1 MKKFIPMLLLCLFF
15 WVSDLFAQQQQL
27 QPQQQQP
34 QQQAPLL
41 TVENAVSIAL
51 QNNYNIRLAKN
62 NTTIAATN
70 VTLGNAGILPLVS
83 ANLSTTSSL
92 LNVNQTRSD
101 GTVNNINHLHNSSYT
116 YGPNINW
123 TIFDGFAMFA
133 NYNQLKQ
140 LDKLYQVYERDT
152 IQSTLVS
159 VISTYYNLINQNQQ
173 IISLKGAIGISRLQL
188 RYATDKYNVGRASKL
203 DVLNAQVN
211 YNTDTA
217 SFLGQVQVFKTT
229 KISLNQ
235 LLVRKLDEDFSVPD
249 TIAIQNML
257 SLNDMVS
264 QAQTANPAILSAQ
277 INKRLTEIALR
288 QARATRY
295 PFLGVN
301 GGYNLSNS
309 KTPAGFTR
317 TQDTKGLNYGLTA
330 SLNIF
335 DGFNQTRRERVAKL
349 QINSADI
356 RSGRIQQQIEAQINS
371 LYINYLS
378 GLDLIRLEQSNVE
391 IAKRNLEIS
400 LDKYR
405 LGNITP
411 LEVREAQ
418 RNYLDAQT
426 RFFNDQYQTKL
437 AEVSLKEITGN
448 ISLN

>member
-1 MKKFIPMLLLCLFF
+1 MKLLKSLPVLLLCLYFTNF
-15 WVSDLFAQQQQL
+15 AFAQH
-27 QPQQQQP
+27 
-34 QQQAPLL
+34 APLL
-41 TVENAVSIAL
+41 TLEDAVSIAL
-51 QNNYNIRLAKN
+51 KNNYNIRLAKN
-62 NTTIAATN
+62 NTTIAAGN
-70 VTLGNAGILPLVS
+70 VTLGNAGYLPLVGAS
-83 ANLSTTSSL
+83 ISTSSSV
-92 LNVNQTRSD
+92 LNIKQTRSD
-101 GTVNNINHLHNSSYT
+101 GTINNLNKLHNSSSS

-133 NYNQLKQ
+133 NYDQLKQ
-140 LDKLYQVYERDT
+140 LNKLGQVQERDT
-152 IQSTLVS
+152 IQSTLAA
-159 VISTYYNLINQNQQ
+159 VISTYYNLVYQNQE
-173 IISLKGAIGISRLQL
+173 IISLKGAIDISNTQL
-188 RYATDKYNVGRASKL
+188 RYASDKYNVGRASKL

-211 YNTDTA
+211 FNTDTA
-217 SFLGQVQVFKTT
+217 NLLSQVQQFKTT

-249 TIAIQNML
+249 TIQIQNQL
-257 SLNDMVS
+257 VLGDIIN
-264 QAQTANPAILSAQ
+264 QAQTANPAILSSQ
-277 INKRLTEIALR
+277 INKRLTEISLR
-288 QARATRY
+288 QVRAGRY
-295 PFLGVN
+295 PVLGIN
-301 GGYNLSNS
+301 SGYVFSNS

-330 SLNIF
+330 SVNVF
-335 DGFNQTRRERVAKL
+335 DGFNQVRRERVAKL

-356 RSGRIQQQIEAQINS
+356 RVNRTRQQVEAQINS

-391 IAKRNLEIS
+391 IAKKNLDIS
-400 LDKYR
+400 LEKYR

-437 AEVSLKEITGN
+437 AEVSLKEITGT

>member
-1 MKKFIPMLLLCLFF
+1 MKLIKPLPVLLLCLYFTNF
-15 WVSDLFAQQQQL
+15 AFAQR
-27 QPQQQQP
+27 
-34 QQQAPLL
+34 APLL
-41 TVENAVSIAL
+41 TLEDAVSIAL
-51 QNNYNIRLAKN
+51 KNNYNIRLAKN
-62 NTTIAATN
+62 NTTMAAGN
-70 VTLGNAGILPLVS
+70 VTLGNAGYLPLVGAS
-83 ANLSTTSSL
+83 ISTSSSV
-92 LNVNQTRSD
+92 LNIKQTRSD
-101 GTVNNINHLHNSSYT
+101 GTINNLNKLHNSSLS

-133 NYNQLKQ
+133 NYDQLKQ
-140 LDKLYQVYERDT
+140 LNKLGQVQERDT
-152 IQSTLVS
+152 IQSTLAA
-159 VISTYYNLINQNQQ
+159 VISTYYNLVYQNQE
-173 IISLKGAIGISRLQL
+173 IISLKGAIDISNTQL
-188 RYATDKYNVGRASKL
+188 RYASDKYNVGRASKL

-211 YNTDTA
+211 FNTDTA
-217 SFLGQVQVFKTT
+217 NLLSQVQQFKTT

-249 TIAIQNML
+249 TIQIQNQL
-257 SLNDMVS
+257 VLNDIIN
-264 QAQTANPAILSAQ
+264 QAQTANPAILSSQ
-277 INKRLTEIALR
+277 INKRLTEISLR
-288 QARATRY
+288 QVRAGRY
-295 PFLGVN
+295 PVMGVN
-301 GGYNLSNS
+301 SGYVFSNS

-330 SLNIF
+330 SVNVF
-335 DGFNQTRRERVAKL
+335 DGFNQVRRERVAKL

-356 RSGRIQQQIEAQINS
+356 RVNRTRQQVEAQINS

-391 IAKRNLEIS
+391 IAKKNLDIS
-400 LDKYR
+400 LEKYR

-437 AEVSLKEITGN
+437 AEVSLKEITGT

>member
-1 MKKFIPMLLLCLFF
+1 MKKLIPILLLCLFF
-15 WVSDLFAQQQQL
+15 LVPGLFAQQQQS
-27 QPQQQQP
+27 QS

-41 TVENAVSIAL
+41 TLENAVSIAL

-62 NTTIAATN
+62 NTTIATTN
-70 VTLGNAGILPLVS
+70 VTLGNAGFLPVLAAGASTNSSILDI
-83 ANLSTTSSL
+83 
-92 LNVNQTRSD
+92 NQTRTD
-101 GTVNNINHLHNSSYT
+101 GTINKLNKLHNSSYT

-133 NYNQLKQ
+133 NYDQLKE
-140 LDKLYQVYERDT
+140 LNKRSEAYQRDT
-152 IQSTLVS
+152 IQSTLAN

-173 IISLKGAIGISRLQL
+173 IISLKGAIAISRLQL
-188 RYATDKYNVGRASKL
+188 RFATDKYNVGRASKL

-211 YNTDTA
+211 FNTDTA
-217 SFLGQVQVFKTT
+217 ALLTQIQQFNTT

-235 LLVRKLDEDFSVPD
+235 LLVRKLNEDFSVPD
-249 TIAIQNML
+249 TINIQSQI
-257 SLNDMVS
+257 SLNELIN
-264 QAQTANPAILSAQ
+264 QAHAANPAILAAQ
-277 INKRLTEIALR
+277 INKRLTEISLR
-288 QARATRY
+288 QVRSIRY
-295 PFLGVN
+295 PIVGVN
-301 GGYNLSNS
+301 GGYGISNS

-317 TQDTKGLNYGLTA
+317 VQNTKGFNYGLTA
-330 SLNIF
+330 SVNIF
-335 DGFNQTRRERVAKL
+335 DGFNQVRRERVAKL

-356 RSGRIQQQIEAQINS
+356 RSSLVQQQVESQINS
-371 LYINYLS
+371 LYLNYLS

-391 IAKRNLEIS
+391 IAKRNLDIS

-448 ISLN
+448 ISLK

>member
-1 MKKFIPMLLLCLFF
+1 MKLIKPLPVLLLCLYFTNF
-15 WVSDLFAQQQQL
+15 AFAQR
-27 QPQQQQP
+27 
-34 QQQAPLL
+34 APLL
-41 TVENAVSIAL
+41 TLEDAVSIAL
-51 QNNYNIRLAKN
+51 KNNYNIRLAKN
-62 NTTIAATN
+62 NTTMAAGN
-70 VTLGNAGILPLVS
+70 VTLGNAGYLPLVGAS
-83 ANLSTTSSL
+83 ISTSSSV
-92 LNVNQTRSD
+92 LNIKQTRSD
-101 GTVNNINHLHNSSYT
+101 GTINNLNKLHNSSLS

-133 NYNQLKQ
+133 NYDQLKQ
-140 LDKLYQVYERDT
+140 LNKLGQVQERDT
-152 IQSTLVS
+152 IQSTLAA
-159 VISTYYNLINQNQQ
+159 VISTYYNLVYQNQE
-173 IISLKGAIGISRLQL
+173 IISLKGAIDISNTQL
-188 RYATDKYNVGRASKL
+188 RYASDKYNVGRASKL

-211 YNTDTA
+211 FNTDTA
-217 SFLGQVQVFKTT
+217 NLLSQVQQFKTT

-249 TIAIQNML
+249 TIQIQKQL
-257 SLNDMVS
+257 VLNDIIN
-264 QAQTANPAILSAQ
+264 QAQTANPAILSSQ
-277 INKRLTEIALR
+277 INKRLTEISLR
-288 QARATRY
+288 QVRAGRY
-295 PFLGVN
+295 PVMGVN
-301 GGYNLSNS
+301 SGYVFSNS

-330 SLNIF
+330 SVNVF
-335 DGFNQTRRERVAKL
+335 DGFNQVRRERVAKL

-356 RSGRIQQQIEAQINS
+356 RVNRTRQQVEAQINS

-391 IAKRNLEIS
+391 IAKKNLDIS
-400 LDKYR
+400 LEKYR

-437 AEVSLKEITGN
+437 AEVSLKEITGT

>member
-1 MKKFIPMLLLCLFF
+1 MKFIPVLLLCLFF
-15 WVSDLFAQQQQL
+15 LVQNIFAQQPQSQTTQQ
-27 QPQQQQP
+27 

-41 TVENAVSIAL
+41 TLENAVSIAL

-62 NTTIAATN
+62 NTTIASTN
-70 VTLGNAGILPLVS
+70 VTLGNAGFLPVLDASV
-83 ANLSTTSSL
+83 STTSSI
-92 LNVNQTRSD
+92 LNINQTRSD
-101 GTVNNINHLHNSSYT
+101 GTVNKLNKLHNSSYT

-133 NYNQLKQ
+133 NYDQLKA
-140 LDKLYQVYERDT
+140 LNKRSELYERDT
-152 IQSTLVS
+152 IQSTLAN
-159 VISTYYNLINQNQQ
+159 VISTYYNLINQTQQ
-173 IISLKGAIGISRLQL
+173 IISLKGAIDISRIQL
-188 RYATDKYNVGRASKL
+188 RYASDKYNVGRASKL

-211 YNTDTA
+211 FNTDTA
-217 SFLGQVQVFKTT
+217 TLLTQIQQFNTT

-235 LLVRKLDEDFSVPD
+235 LLVRKLNEDFSVPD
-249 TIAIQNML
+249 TINIQ
-257 SLNDMVS
+257 S
-264 QAQTANPAILSAQ
+264 QIVLTDLINQAHTANPAILSAQ

-288 QARATRY
+288 QVKSTRY
-295 PFLGVN
+295 PIVGLN
-301 GGYNLSNS
+301 GGYGISNS
-309 KTPAGFTR
+309 KTPAGFT
-317 TQDTKGLNYGLTA
+317 QVQNTKGFNYGLTA
-330 SLNIF
+330 SVNIF
-335 DGFNQTRRERVAKL
+335 DGFNQVRRERVAKL

-356 RSGRIQQQIEAQINS
+356 RSNLVQQQVETQINA

-437 AEVSLKEITGN
+437 AEISLKEITGN